1 MSRLA
6 AAPSHS
12 LAIQPEATR
21 AVPIRLRPEFV
32 NGGADMRDN
41 PLPVVA
47 LAGACAAALLI
58 ASASQPASAAIN
70 YNASKSNTA
79 ALMAHPT
86 HACSPRLSRRCK
98 GLKTK
103 IDLGHGAYAGKRRH
117 QPVALHRTIDST
129 SPR

>member
-12 LAIQPEATR
+12 LAIQPEAIR
-21 AVPIRLRPEFV
+21 AVPIRPRPKFV
-32 NGGADMRDN
+32 NGGADMRN
-41 PLPVVA
+41 KPLPVLA

-58 ASASQPASAAIN
+58 ASATQPASAAIN

-79 ALMAHPT
+79 ALTAHPT
-86 HACSPRLSRRCK
+86 HACSPRLSRRCR

-103 IDLGHGAYAGKRRH
+103 VDLGHGVSAGKRRH
-117 QPVALHRTIDST
+117 QPVTLH
-129 SPR
+129 

>member
-1 MSRLA
+1 
-6 AAPSHS
+6 
-12 LAIQPEATR
+12 
-21 AVPIRLRPEFV
+21 
-32 NGGADMRDN
+32 MRN
-41 PLPVVA
+41 EPLPVLV

-58 ASASQPASAAIN
+58 ASAPQAASAAVN

-103 IDLGHGAYAGKRRH
+103 FDLGHGAYAGKRRH